1 MAELLVEAG
10 RGLRGRRRRTVE
22 EPMNKTSIFK
32 TLAALT
38 LAGAAFGMASPAAA
52 TQDTLFVWAGDAAHR
67 APDFFA
73 VVDFDQGSPT
83 YGKVLKT
90 VPLPL
95 SLPTAIPLS
104 TGALGN
110 EPHHVGVSADGK
122 TLAGGGLL
130 SILRV
135 QNQNFFFDI
144 TNPRSPK
151 FIKANTLPVTAS
163 IADEYVPLSRG
174 GFFTT
179 FMGGAAGAA
188 PGRVVEYDGA
198 YNEVGQW
205 PLLPPLD
212 DFNPH
217 GIAIDEAHNLL
228 LTSDFVCPLHTL
240 NLPVG
245 STQFRGSVRVW
256 DLASRTIIR
265 KIPVGTPSVP
275 AGTINV
281 ELIPNDP
288 RLRAYV
294 SGVNDGRLYLV
305 DTQAGTASLAVDFN
319 YLATASAP
327 EPWPHLFK
335 INRAGTRLAITLNF
349 RGKDGKVVLLNIENR
364 EHPVV
369 LSVANLGPNS
379 GPHYITYSPDEDKVV
394 VADYFLVQDL
404 FPTGVVQVDGDRKI
418 RVLKTAGDVLTADTA
433 FDLDFNRDIGTG
445 PARPHGIAIVRR

>member
-1 MAELLVEAG
+1 MEKRRLFRSKPLLATLFAVATCLSAAEAG
-10 RGLRGRRRRTVE
+10 
-22 EPMNKTSIFK
+22 
-32 TLAALT
+32 
-38 LAGAAFGMASPAAA
+38 A

-73 VVDFDQGSPT
+73 VVDFDRPSPT

-90 VPLPL
+90 VPLPS

-104 TGALGN
+104 TGAIGN

-151 FIKANTLPVTAS
+151 FLKANTLPITAS

-205 PLLPPLD
+205 PLVPPLD

-245 STQFRGSVRVW
+245 STEFRGAVRVW
-256 DLASRTIIR
+256 DLAQRTII
-265 KIPVGTPSVP
+265 KTIKVGDPAVP

-281 ELIPNDP
+281 ELIPGDP
-288 RLRAYV
+288 ELRAYV
-294 SGVNDGRLYLV
+294 TGVNDGRLYLV
-305 DTQAGTASLAVDFN
+305 DTQAGTAQLAVDFN
-319 YLATASAP
+319 YLATAAAP
-327 EPWPHLFK
+327 QPWPHLFK
-335 INRAGTRLAITLNF
+335 INRAGTRLALTLNF
-349 RGKDGKVVLLNIENR
+349 RGKDGKVVLLDIEDR
-364 EHPVV
+364 AHPTV
-369 LSVANLGPNS
+369 LSVANLGKNS
-379 GPHYITYSPDEDKVV
+379 GPHYLTYSPDEDSVV

-404 FPTGVVQVDGDRKI
+404 FPTGVVQVDGDHKI
-418 RVLKTAGDVLTADTA
+418 HVFKTAGDVLSKDTA
-433 FDLDFNRDIGTG
+433 FNLDFNRDIKTG

>member
-1 MAELLVEAG
+1 MKKASV
-10 RGLRGRRRRTVE
+10 
-22 EPMNKTSIFK
+22 FK
-32 TLAALT
+32 SLSALGLAA
-38 LAGAAFGMASPAAA
+38 ASVVCMPSSASA
-52 TQDTLFVWAGDAAHR
+52 TQDTLLVWASDAKHR
-67 APDFFA
+67 APDFLT
-73 VVDFDQGSPT
+73 VVDFDAGSPT

-90 VPLPL
+90 VPLPF

-104 TGALGN
+104 TGAIGN

-122 TLAGGGLL
+122 TLAAGGLL

-135 QNQNFFFDI
+135 QNQNFVFDI
-144 TNPRSPK
+144 QNPRSPK
-151 FIKANTLPVTAS
+151 FVKANTLPLTAS

-174 GFFTT
+174 GFLTT
-179 FMGGAAGAA
+179 FMGGVAGEA

-205 PLLPPLD
+205 PLVPPLD

-240 NLPVG
+240 DVPTG
-245 STQFRGSVRVW
+245 SRVEFRGAVRVW
-256 DLASRTIIR
+256 DLASRTITK
-265 KIPVGTPSVP
+265 KIPVGDPSVP

-281 ELIPNDP
+281 ELIPGDP
-288 RLRAYV
+288 ELRAYV
-294 SGVNDGRLYLV
+294 TGVNDGRLYLV
-305 DTQAGTASLAVDFN
+305 KPLAGTAPLAIDFN
-319 YLATASAP
+319 YLATAAAP
-327 EPWPHLFK
+327 KPWPHLFK
-335 INRAGTRLAITLNF
+335 INRAGTRLALTLNF
-349 RGKDGKVVLLNIENR
+349 QGKDGKVVLLNIENR
-364 EHPVV
+364 EHPTV

-379 GPHYITYSPDEDKVV
+379 GPHYLAFSPDEDKVV

-418 RVLKTAGDVLTADTA
+418 RVFKTAGDVLTPDTA